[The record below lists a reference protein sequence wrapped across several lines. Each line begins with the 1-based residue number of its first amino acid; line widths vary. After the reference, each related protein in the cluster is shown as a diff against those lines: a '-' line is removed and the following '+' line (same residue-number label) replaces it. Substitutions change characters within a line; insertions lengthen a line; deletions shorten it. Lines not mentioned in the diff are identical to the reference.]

1 MRPLKE
7 NFKILPVG
15 PLEVN
20 CVIVK
25 CPVTSK
31 IAVFDPGDDADSII
45 DLISSLDGEPVCI
58 INTHCH
64 YDHIGAVEK
73 LRKEYNIPFYVHEAE
88 EEYALDPSKNY
99 SGTAGTGFSITP
111 DHTFK
116 DGDVINAG
124 EMKFKVIHTP
134 GHTLGGSCFLYDGV
148 LISGD
153 TLFAGDIGRTD
164 LYGGNTDT
172 LIRSVRERLSVLDP
186 QTIVIPGHGRTTR
199 IKDEKWFNPYMKE

>member
-7 NFKILPVG
+7 NFYIISVG

-20 CVIVK
+20 CVIAK
-25 CPVTSK
+25 CPKTSK
-31 IAVFDPGDDADSII
+31 IAIFDPGDEADRII
-45 DLISSLDGEPVCI
+45 NFIRSLDGEPVCI

-73 LRKEYNIPFYVHEAE
+73 IRKEFKIPFYVHEAE
-88 EEYALDPSKNY
+88 KEYAEDPSKNY
-99 SGTAGTGFSITP
+99 SGMSGEGFSIKP

-116 DGDVINAG
+116 DGDVIKAG
-124 EMKFKVIHTP
+124 EIGFEVIHTP
-134 GHTLGGSCFLYDGV
+134 GHTLGGSCFLCDGV

-164 LYGGNTDT
+164 LYGGNTEV
-172 LIRSVRERLSVLDP
+172 LISSVRNRLSVLDP

-199 IKDEKWFNPYMKE
+199 IKDEKWFNPYMKD